1 MRHPTRYH
9 PAREYRTEPSEDSD
23 IIVALFRSAV
33 IIAFAVR
40 LVPDPNYTVRPSTW
54 TAVVVA
60 ALYTLALMLGYL
72 ASRRWL
78 TRRRKES
85 ISSRPLWGFLMARRI
100 AFQRTVA
107 LLVDLVMVSFIIRD
121 VDKPEWLDIY
131 YLIVA
136 VGAVWFHRGG
146 GVLTALGATGCVIW
160 FTLTSHPGTG
170 ITDWALRMEITTR
183 AAILVTVGVV
193 TGWLAR
199 ARDAERRTRERM
211 DWEMR
216 MARSVQRELLPAK
229 LPEVPGYE
237 LGLRFSPAGLV
248 GGDYYD
254 AFITPDNRLVIV
266 LADVAGKSVAAVLHL
281 SLLRSH
287 LRQAINE
294 ALSPREIGTR
304 LNAALV
310 DALPPRSFVGL
321 FCGAL
326 DAPSGRLTY
335 VNCGHTPPVLV
346 RGSADEEPIVLYT
359 GNIVLGVMVDPTY
372 DEREVTLEGG
382 DILICCTDGVTEAMD
397 GDWQAFDTKGVIRA
411 AEAARGA
418 NADEVVGHVLDASR
432 QHAARRPTDDATLLA
447 IRRVPSAG

>member
-1 MRHPTRYH
+1 MRHSTRYH
-9 PAREYRTEPSEDSD
+9 PTREYRTEPSEDSD

-40 LVPDPNYTVRPSTW
+40 LVPDPNYAVRASTW

-85 ISSRPLWGFLMARRI
+85 ISARPLWGFLMARRI
-100 AFQRTVA
+100 AFQRAIA
-107 LLVDLVMVSFIIRD
+107 LLVDLVMVSLIIRD
-121 VDKPEWLDIY
+121 VDRPEWLDIY

-136 VGAVWFHRGG
+136 VGAVWFHREG
-146 GVLTALGATGCVIW
+146 GVLTALCATGCVIW
-160 FTLTSHPGTG
+160 FTLTSHPGTS
-170 ITDWALRMEITTR
+170 ITDWALRLEITTR

-199 ARDAERRTRERM
+199 AREAERRTRERM

-229 LPEVPGYE
+229 LPEVSGYE
-237 LGLRFSPAGLV
+237 LALRFASASLV

-254 AFITPDNRLVIV
+254 AFIAPDGRLVIV

-287 LRQAINE
+287 LRQAISDG
-294 ALSPREIGTR
+294 LSPGEIGTR

-326 DAPSGRLTY
+326 DAASGRLAY
-335 VNCGHTPPVLV
+335 ANCGHTPPVLV
-346 RGSADEEPIVLYT
+346 RGPADGEPVVLYT
-359 GNIVLGVMVDPTY
+359 GNIVLGVTAAPAY
-372 DEREVTLEGG
+372 DEREITLEVG
-382 DILICCTDGVTEAMD
+382 DVLVCCTDGVTEAMD
-397 GDWQAFDTKGVIRA
+397 RDWRAFDTEGVTRA

-418 NADEVVGHVLDASR
+418 SADEVAGRVLDASR
-432 QHAARRPTDDATLLA
+432 AHAARRPTDDATLLV
-447 IRRVPSAG
+447 IRRVPPAG